1 MRTPFTNNFLDDQ
14 EKMHDFF
21 IMDKEAFL
29 ASYSYLTEPEYDA
42 TANALE
48 NVLHLLLEASK
59 KTKPVV
65 TNEDKPEFIGQIIDT
80 FEDFLDEKGI
90 VIPNEER
97 DFDEDLDAENSAN
110 IYGSDYDNI
119 ASSLIEIMERW
130 HIIEKEK

>member
-130 HIIEKEK
+130 HIIKKEK